1 MACHRRG
8 SLFGENAVAR
18 FQANEGTSKMKLVI
32 TAAVFFVMA
41 YAQSPVSPA
50 LPTNVQVLTVPASTS
65 STTLN
70 VTVDAS
76 PNGGDF
82 IDVVSPNSQVLISL
96 ILPGGTVVTPVLGLQ
111 RHSFILYSRF
121 ANSE

>member
-1 MACHRRG
+1 
-8 SLFGENAVAR
+8 
-18 FQANEGTSKMKLVI
+18 MKLVI

-111 RHSFILYSRF
+111 RHSFILYSRI